1 LSGFATPGS
10 YYIIRTVE
18 QRRGSLV
25 SVALKLIANDRFA
38 TTTII
43 TKKLNQVMMNYL
55 MYYLFKK
62 RTFILL
68 LSSIAVVQYSCN

>member
-38 TTTII
+38 T
-43 TKKLNQVMMNYL
+43 KQ
-55 MYYLFKK
+55 
-62 RTFILL
+62 LL
-68 LSSIAVVQYSCN
+68 LKIKSGNDELFNVLFI